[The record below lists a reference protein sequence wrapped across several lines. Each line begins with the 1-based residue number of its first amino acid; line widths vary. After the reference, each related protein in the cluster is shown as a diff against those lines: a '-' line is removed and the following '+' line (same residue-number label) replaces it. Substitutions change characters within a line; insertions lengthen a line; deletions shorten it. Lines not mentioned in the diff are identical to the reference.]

1 MASPGRGR
9 RLVLFV
15 VVAVGVLLAALAGL
29 RGLLAPAPL
38 PTEPPTSEADRGMP
52 RSAPWT
58 PGARD
63 TPPPAGPGAAQ
74 PQGREAGAAAAATPV
89 GVTRDI
95 ALAAASGDRGA
106 SARLAGAVQA
116 GDPRAYAFS
125 ALYCVPGSG
134 CDPSPG
140 DRAVALAASQVRAG
154 LAIRSGDP
162 EAVYH
167 AGLAV
172 AHPALGR
179 SALRGAAW
187 MLVACRRGY
196 DCVEPAELDRSWPCP
211 ANDAACRS
219 ATTVEDRLQA
229 LLGAGQ
235 FARAYT
241 LADEFGAMLDAG
253 EVGEGAVAYGA
264 P

>member
-1 MASPGRGR
+1 MVSPGGGR
-9 RLVLFV
+9 RLLLL
-15 VVAVGVLLAALAGL
+15 VVAAIALLTAAIVALRLWFSPAPGPAASPVAEAGREPQPETPWVTAAPDAPGEPPQHRASRSPLEAAGAPELAGI
-29 RGLLAPAPL
+29 
-38 PTEPPTSEADRGMP
+38 T
-52 RSAPWT
+52 
-58 PGARD
+58 
-63 TPPPAGPGAAQ
+63 
-74 PQGREAGAAAAATPV
+74 REV
-89 GVTRDI
+89 
-95 ALAAASGDRGA
+95 ALAAARGDGA
-106 SARLAGAVQA
+106 ALARLAEAVQA

-125 ALYCVPGSG
+125 ALYCVHGSG

-140 DRAVALAASQVRAG
+140 DRGVALAASQVRAG
-154 LAIRSGDP
+154 LAIRSGEP

-167 AGLAV
+167 AALAV

-211 ANDAACRS
+211 ASDAACRT

-229 LLGAGQ
+229 ILGAGN

-253 EVGEGAVAYGA
+253 EVSEAAVAYGA